1 MFKRLYRLQLK
12 YETET
17 KHNIKETVPQDSQHI
32 FFEEPT
38 SYKPQDLSN
47 DNLFS
52 AGCFWASTSLKF
64 QNLLNNF

>member
-32 FFEEPT
+32 FFALWNFKLG
-38 SYKPQDLSN
+38 YVHV
-47 DNLFS
+47 
-52 AGCFWASTSLKF
+52 CIV
-64 QNLLNNF
+64 NNYADTEF